1 MVSRIFKPIHPSPIH
16 ALAALALTLVCT
28 PVNGAVTTAQGLTC
42 ADMEEFLKFGKIG
55 VQKSIPKGVTLPRR
69 ATLEY
74 KGLQHDAAIQ
84 TVDISRTE
92 FRTATTVELNFHDSW
107 KYNVAG
113 YKLAKIL

>member
-74 KGLQHDAAIQ
+74 KGCN
-84 TVDISRTE
+84 
-92 FRTATTVELNFHDSW
+92 TTPRFKPLIFLGRSSEPQPPLS
-107 KYNVAG
+107 
-113 YKLAKIL
+113 